1 MSETS
6 ERGAQSAYGRRRP
19 LETKARITAY
29 RMLRVAGSR
38 YQRAFP
44 DYLEFAPGVR
54 DELEFAD
61 LSARVN
67 CYLRG
72 IDIPLYLPGP
82 RFALRP
88 ELVPHFDSS
97 LVVDPGWVDERPDGD
112 PQLVVHRVT
121 PESVRRIAS
130 SRSPAWTVA
139 ETLSRR
145 SEERYFDL
153 RNAVSWPTYEPVEV
167 ALSRLR
173 ERVGAARDA
182 VVLATGPSASLANLD
197 DSADV
202 RITCNSAVRDQELIR
217 RFRPNI
223 ICFTDPVFHFGPSR
237 YAAEFRRDAVRA
249 AEDADALIVCGHRF
263 AGALLDLEPALHGR
277 LVVIPQ
283 QDGGPWRWPTHRNPT
298 VRQGGNVMTTLML
311 PVAFLLADR
320 VTIAGADGR
329 QPTEKYF
336 WRHNPQ
342 LQYSDEMMKTVFDSH
357 PSFFRYIDYRD
368 YYDDYCRS
376 LEDLIQVGEQ
386 AGKVV
391 SAITPSWI
399 PALRRRGAAEP
410 VSGDT
415 NSQPQQAS
423 SVRPRSREINQP
435 APNPS

>member
-1 MSETS
+1 MSATA

-29 RMLRVAGSR
+29 RALRVAGSR

-54 DELEFAD
+54 DETEFAD

-82 RFALRP
+82 HFALRP
-88 ELVPHFDSS
+88 ELVPHFDSE
-97 LVVDPGWVDERPDGD
+97 LVVDPGWVQERPNGTGE
-112 PQLVVHRVT
+112 LVVHRVT
-121 PESVRRIAS
+121 AQTLRRITS
-130 SRSPAWTVA
+130 SRSTAWTVA

-145 SEERYFDL
+145 SEERFFDL
-153 RNAVSWPTYEPVEV
+153 RNAVSWPTYEPIEV
-167 ALSRLR
+167 ALEMLR
-173 ERVGAARDA
+173 ERVGTGRDA

-197 DSADV
+197 DSAAV
-202 RITCNSAVRDQELIR
+202 RITCNSAVRNKQLMSQ
-217 RFRPNI
+217 FRPNI

-249 AEDADALIVCGHRF
+249 ALDVDALIVCGHRF
-263 AGALLDLEPALHGR
+263 AGALLDLEPSLSGR

-283 QDGGPWRWPTHRNPT
+283 QDGGPWRWPTRRNPT

-311 PVAFLLADR
+311 PTAFLLADR
-320 VTIAGADGR
+320 VEIAGADGR

-336 WRHNPQ
+336 WKHNPQ
-342 LQYSDEMMKTVFDSH
+342 LQYSDDMMKTVFDSH
-357 PSFFRYIDYRD
+357 PSFFRYIDYQD
-368 YYDDYCRS
+368 YYEEYCES
-376 LEDLIQVGEQ
+376 LEDLIQVGER

-391 SAITPSWI
+391 SAVTPSWI
-399 PALRRRGAAEP
+399 PALRLRGAAEP
-410 VSGDT
+410 
-415 NSQPQQAS
+415 AS
-423 SVRPRSREINQP
+423 EDN
-435 APNPS
+435 